1 MDNQPNLLEDLYGV
15 LVVAEFVVNPAE
27 VTQNFVQQIKL
38 KQMSLTKAY
47 RIKKSSRFYINIQV
61 DPWFCRTNFVF

>member
-61 DPWFCRTNFVF
+61 DP